1 MKKNSSLKV
10 IVVCVVVALACAAGY
25 FYFQNKQINDDAQR
39 QLQAEREAQQGLAA
53 DLEQKI
59 EALETQ
65 LREDAVPAP
74 APEKLREAF
83 ESDNATTELP
93 EALKAESVQGRA
105 MNFFGYLDSKGY
117 AAHRGVEGSFQE
129 IVERVLQQLEATRPL
144 VGGENQNLMTLMRN
158 ITFFYR
164 ALGKDTLLMVRDIL
178 AEEADLMEP
187 VAALL
192 YEWLEPWSFRESA
205 SPVSRE
211 MMYDY
216 AGFFLQ
222 SMGGRS
228 YLFRR
233 DPGVR
238 MLTLYYSILALD
250 QANRAGLNSEGID
263 IGPPVEALIQEMRY
277 SRRLS
282 ERRKYL
288 EVLREIQARY

>member
-1 MKKNSSLKV
+1 MKKIIL
-10 IVVCVVVALACAAGY
+10 ITVVAVVLACVAGY
-25 FYFQNKQINDDAQR
+25 FYQQKQMIDETQQ
-39 QLQAEREAQQGLAA
+39 QLQSERETQQELAA

-59 EALETQ
+59 EELETQ

-83 ESDNATTELP
+83 ASDNATTELP

-117 AAHRGVEGSFQE
+117 AARRGVDGSSQE
-129 IVERVLQQLEATRPL
+129 IFERVLQKLDATRPL
-144 VGGENQNLMTLMRN
+144 VSGENQNLFALMRN

-164 ALGKDTLLMVRDIL
+164 ALGKDTLLMINDIIE
-178 AEEADLMEP
+178 AEAAIMEP
-187 VAALL
+187 VMALF
-192 YEWLEPWSFRESA
+192 YEWINPWQPQTTGPA
-205 SPVSRE
+205 VSRE

-228 YLFRR
+228 YMFRR
-233 DPGVR
+233 EPGIR
-238 MLTLYYSILALD
+238 MLTLYYSLLVLD
-250 QANRAGLNSEGID
+250 QANRDGLNSEGID
-263 IGPPVEALIQEMRY
+263 IGPSIEVLIREIRY

-282 ERRKYL
+282 ERRQYL
-288 EVLREIQARY
+288 ETLKEIQERY